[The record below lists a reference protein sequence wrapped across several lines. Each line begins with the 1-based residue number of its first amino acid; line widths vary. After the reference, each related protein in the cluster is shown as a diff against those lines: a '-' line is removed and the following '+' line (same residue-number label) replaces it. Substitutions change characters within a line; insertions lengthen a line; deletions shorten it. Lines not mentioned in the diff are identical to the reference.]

1 MCVKALSTC
10 QWQIKGRGPGPP
22 LFLDQTDAQR
32 VEIKC
37 FLRPAPLLSQGL
49 DDRPPPPTPHPPI
62 GRSGSATECNAFST
76 ELAKNSAYP
85 RDEAPYY
92 RWYVF
97 SSRALFSKWSVLR
110 P

>member
-32 VEIKC
+32 VEKKC
-37 FLRPAPLLSQGL
+37 FLRPGPLLSQGL
-49 DDRPPPPTPHPPI
+49 DDCPLTLSEGLDPTLNVMPSVQNWPKT
-62 GRSGSATECNAFST
+62 A
-76 ELAKNSAYP
+76 SAYP

-97 SSRALFSKWSVLR
+97 SSHELFSKWTVLR

>member
-37 FLRPAPLLSQGL
+37 FLRPGPLLSQGL
-49 DDRPPPPTPHPPI
+49 DDRPLTLSEGLDLPLNVMPSVQNWPKTVHTLVTKPLTTGGMGFLLMH
-62 GRSGSATECNAFST
+62 C
-76 ELAKNSAYP
+76 LANG
-85 RDEAPYY
+85 
-92 RWYVF
+92 
-97 SSRALFSKWSVLR
+97 LF
-110 P
+110 

>member
-37 FLRPAPLLSQGL
+37 FLRPGPLLSQGL
-49 DDRPPPPTPHPPI
+49 DDRPLNLSEGLDLPLNVMPSVQNWP
-62 GRSGSATECNAFST
+62 
-76 ELAKNSAYP
+76 
-85 RDEAPYY
+85 Y